1 MDFPDRAGRVLARKF
16 RVAYCSTGIPSG
28 PGHQMT
34 CTGTSLLSCDHHNAC
49 WAKTNIQQTQK
60 PIFFFQLFPFF
71 LVTTLIMQW
80 MMAWRR
86 WLWCDDNYDEH
97 DGNIDD
103 NCDDNGDN
111 DDDRVEGANMQAATS
126 SHLQSRLHNL
136 QYFISI
142 IFIILILLSD
152 RVITIFI
159 IKKTESFSSDDHRY
173 DRKTQPEDFNEPFC
187 YFTWVY
193 ICITLVW

>member
-1 MDFPDRAGRVLARKF
+1 MWSGGPVGLSQTSPIPRSPDGDKNQKANF
-16 RVAYCSTGIPSG
+16 F
-28 PGHQMT
+28 
-34 CTGTSLLSCDHHNAC
+34 LSM
-49 WAKTNIQQTQK
+49 I
-60 PIFFFQLFPFF
+60 LFPLFM
-71 LVTTLIMQW
+71 VTTLKREW
-80 MMAWRR
+80 MMVWRR
-86 WLWCDDNYDEH
+86 WWWCDDNYDEH
-97 DGNIDD
+97 AGNIDG

-159 IKKTESFSSDDHRY
+159 IKKQNHFLRMIIDMIVKHSLKTLMNHSAISLEFTFVSPWCGSSR
-173 DRKTQPEDFNEPFC
+173 T
-187 YFTWVY
+187 
-193 ICITLVW
+193 

>member
-1 MDFPDRAGRVLARKF
+1 MGYLVIFSFPYRTGQVLARKF
-16 RVAYCSTGIPSG
+16 QVAYWYPVRPWIPDDVHWYI
-28 PGHQMT
+28 P
-34 CTGTSLLSCDHHNAC
+34 LLSCDHHNAC

-60 PIFFFQLFPFF
+60 PIFFFQWFFPLF

-97 DGNIDD
+97 AGNIDG

-136 QYFISI
+136 QYLISI

-187 YFTWVY
+187 YFTWV
-193 ICITLVW
+193 